1 MACSPPHRKR
11 LAAPLVK
18 AQFSDGIPPEKGYRI
33 KFYSHRDRCVTMAKV
48 QRLSC
53 RGHSKESVDSAALAN
68 TTPWERERQ
77 KKTVISARPILL
89 GDRR

>member
-1 MACSPPHRKR
+1 MACSPPPHRKR

-18 AQFSDGIPPEKGYRI
+18 AQFSDSIPPEKGYRI

-68 TTPWERERQ
+68 TTPWEREKQENCYFR
-77 KKTVISARPILL
+77 SSHSPR
-89 GDRR
+89 